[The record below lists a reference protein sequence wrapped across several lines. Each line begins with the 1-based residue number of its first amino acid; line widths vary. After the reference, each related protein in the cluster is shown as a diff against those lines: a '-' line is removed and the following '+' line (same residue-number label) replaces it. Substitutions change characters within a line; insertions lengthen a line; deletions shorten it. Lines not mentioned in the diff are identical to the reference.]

1 VKLKELINSEM
12 PYVMKITK
20 TRYNPFSKEDRL
32 RRQIGE
38 YFGVEHSPCID
49 SRARDECGN
58 LIRDNQGR
66 EIVLYEACKT
76 RRRDAMQFPE
86 DWEGE
91 NGDPD
96 IWCFE
101 RCVFPLDVSVFNE
114 QQWEIYLQ
122 KRKSDGKRRDY
133 FGHPENEK
141 IFLEKYP
148 EILEL
153 VKGSIIVMSKAQ

>member
-1 VKLKELINSEM
+1 
-12 PYVMKITK
+12 MKITK
-20 TRYNPFSKEDRL
+20 TRYNPISEEERLLKER
-32 RRQIGE
+32 GE
-38 YFGVEHSPCID
+38 CCGVEHSPCIELK
-49 SRARDECGN
+49 ARDVY
-58 LIRDNQGR
+58 GR

-133 FGHPENEK
+133 FRHPENEK